1 VKTLAWLAGVV
12 VLLCASAYWAIIWL
26 ATQTS

>member
-1 VKTLAWLAGVV
+1 MKALAWLAGVV
-12 VLLCASAYWAIIWL
+12 VLLVAAAYWAIIWL